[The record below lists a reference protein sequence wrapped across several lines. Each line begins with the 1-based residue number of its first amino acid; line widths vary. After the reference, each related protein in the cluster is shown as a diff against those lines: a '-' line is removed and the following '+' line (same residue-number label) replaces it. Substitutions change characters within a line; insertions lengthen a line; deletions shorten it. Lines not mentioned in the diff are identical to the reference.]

1 MSKANPAVIGAF
13 VLSAVFLGIAAVLI
27 LGGGELRADKVAYV
41 AYFDESLKGLEVG
54 APVTV
59 KGVTVGSVKEIAIV
73 ADIDDLS
80 TKTPVVFEVDRA
92 GLIFVSDGVRV
103 SAPKEA
109 KIDQRTEL
117 LIERGMRA
125 QLQTQS
131 LVTGKKEIALDF
143 HPDTPVTLV
152 GEEHEHPELP
162 TIPSSGER
170 LARTLHDI
178 DVDGIADAILETFE
192 GLRDLLE
199 DPRIGR
205 ILDETEGAIG
215 DFGKLARDLDESA
228 VALTDDAQGALEDAR
243 GLIRN
248 VDEQVRPV
256 TATFNE
262 AVEAARL
269 ALEKA
274 SGALITA
281 EKAIAEDSP
290 LQQEVLIAIKEIS
303 GAARSVRMLAEY
315 LERHPEAVLQGK
327 GGE

>member
-27 LGGGELRADKVAYV
+27 LGGGELRADRVAYV

-80 TKTPVVFEVDRA
+80 TKIPVVFEVDRA
-92 GLIFVSDGVRV
+92 GLVFVRDGVQV
-103 SAPKEA
+103 SAPERTEL
-109 KIDQRTEL
+109 DQRTKL

-143 HPDTPVTLV
+143 HPDTPATLV
-152 GEEHEHPELP
+152 GERPEYPELP
-162 TIPSSGER
+162 TIPSSGEQ
-170 LARTLHDI
+170 LARTLDEIDI
-178 DVDGIADAILETFE
+178 DEIADAVLETFE
-192 GLRDLLE
+192 ALRDLFE

-205 ILDETEGAIG
+205 ILDETEGTIG
-215 DFGKLARDLDESA
+215 DFGQLARDLDESA
-228 VALTDDAQGALEDAR
+228 VALTDDTRGALEDAR

-248 VDEQVRPV
+248 IDEQVKPV
-256 TATFNE
+256 TADFSE
-262 AVEAARL
+262 ALEAARV

-274 SGALITA
+274 SGALTTA

-290 LQQEVLIAIKEIS
+290 LQQEILIAIKEIS

-327 GGE
+327 GGQ